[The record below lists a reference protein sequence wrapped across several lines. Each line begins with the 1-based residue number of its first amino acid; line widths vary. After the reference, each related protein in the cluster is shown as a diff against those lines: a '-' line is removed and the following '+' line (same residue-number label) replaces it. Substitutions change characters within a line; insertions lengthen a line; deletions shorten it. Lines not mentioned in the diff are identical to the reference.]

1 MDPPTQSTR
10 KCSICGERKRKKEF
24 SREAKQCN
32 VCVYNRQVGLLTMQI
47 RARELDNENLRLKIE
62 LCKLQ
67 MIMDGHSSQNIQN
80 ARSIQSVQ
88 SVQSSQNNTPSMDI
102 YPIREESPR
111 SVMPIFSRFTLKDQL
126 TSEWIHEH
134 PPDGRESLTSY
145 YNRYS
150 EDTKKPVHND
160 KFNKLVENFGYAKKS
175 NGNFRYW
182 AKK

>member
-1 MDPPTQSTR
+1 MDLPVRETSQR
-10 KCSICGERKRKKEF
+10 RCIICNEEKRKKEF

-32 VCVYNRQVGLLTMQI
+32 ACIYNRQVGVLAMQI
-47 RARELDNENLRLKIE
+47 KARELDNENLRLKIE

-67 MIMDGHSSQNIQN
+67 MIMDGKSSLQQTSH
-80 ARSIQSVQ
+80 ALQTSL
-88 SVQSSQNNTPSMDI
+88 QNNTMDI
-102 YPIREESPR
+102 YPIREENASYSPR
-111 SVMPIFSRFTLKDQL
+111 PAVPIFSRIASKHQL

-134 PPDGRESLTSY
+134 PPDGRESLVSY

-150 EDTKKPVHND
+150 EDMKKPIHND

-182 AKK
+182 TKK